1 MKLVGNTLLE
11 TNEQVQSPRLHPHD
25 LAVLEDELKP
35 EYDVLNNIVKSAK
48 ASKEIS
54 KKLTEDN
61 QSLTKLIEQLRIA
74 LNGELRLCSEL
85 ISL

>member
-1 MKLVGNTLLE
+1 MRHVGNTLLE

-35 EYDVLNNIVKSAK
+35 ECDVLSNIVKSAN
-48 ASKEIS
+48 ASKESS
-54 KKLTEDN
+54 KKLTENN
-61 QSLTKLIEQLRIA
+61 QSLTKSIEQLKI
-74 LNGELRLCSEL
+74 GEWRMCLEL